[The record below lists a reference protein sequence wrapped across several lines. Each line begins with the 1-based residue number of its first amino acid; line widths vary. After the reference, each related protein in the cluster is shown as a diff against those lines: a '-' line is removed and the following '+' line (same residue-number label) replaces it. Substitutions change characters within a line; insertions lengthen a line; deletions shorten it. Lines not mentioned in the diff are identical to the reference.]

1 MTSRSD
7 CEPLP
12 KPTLSPFALA
22 RPGTFLRVGFF
33 TAAVWCVPALRVPL
47 VHSLINHFRQMNF
60 RIPETHTPTRVFPHR
75 STHGHKT
82 RVWRSRVVILRTK
95 RRGGTTLSGWVAALR
110 LYLSI

>member
-12 KPTLSPFALA
+12 KPTLSPSFALA

-47 VHSLINHFRQMNF
+47 VHSLINHFRKKKKKSF
-60 RIPETHTPTRVFPHR
+60 AKKET
-75 STHGHKT
+75 
-82 RVWRSRVVILRTK
+82 SRESLRADQICY
-95 RRGGTTLSGWVAALR
+95 GQLLSLAVQWGVAIEIERAIKKSAR
-110 LYLSI
+110 FC

>member
-12 KPTLSPFALA
+12 KPTLSPSFALA

-47 VHSLINHFRQMNF
+47 VHSLINHFRQKVRNC
-60 RIPETHTPTRVFPHR
+60 
-75 STHGHKT
+75 STVSCT
-82 RVWRSRVVILRTK
+82 VTDW
-95 RRGGTTLSGWVAALR
+95 GTGL
-110 LYLSI
+110 

>member
-33 TAAVWCVPALRVPL
+33 
-47 VHSLINHFRQMNF
+47 SLPQCGVCLLCGYRWF
-60 RIPETHTPTRVFPHR
+60 
-75 STHGHKT
+75 
-82 RVWRSRVVILRTK
+82 IL
-95 RRGGTTLSGWVAALR
+95 
-110 LYLSI
+110 

>member
-22 RPGTFLRVGFF
+22 RPGTFLRVGSF

-47 VHSLINHFRQMNF
+47 VHSLINHFRNKK
-60 RIPETHTPTRVFPHR
+60 EKR
-75 STHGHKT
+75 SSMACG
-82 RVWRSRVVILRTK
+82 RPRSFKKSPFVGYTVVC
-95 RRGGTTLSGWVAALR
+95 SQ
-110 LYLSI
+110 

>member
-47 VHSLINHFRQMNF
+47 VHSLINHFRKKRTDFFDPCGDSKHRAKKRNKRTDF
-60 RIPETHTPTRVFPHR
+60 SPPHACL
-75 STHGHKT
+75 
-82 RVWRSRVVILRTK
+82 SRC
-95 RRGGTTLSGWVAALR
+95 RGAGPSATQNS
-110 LYLSI
+110 